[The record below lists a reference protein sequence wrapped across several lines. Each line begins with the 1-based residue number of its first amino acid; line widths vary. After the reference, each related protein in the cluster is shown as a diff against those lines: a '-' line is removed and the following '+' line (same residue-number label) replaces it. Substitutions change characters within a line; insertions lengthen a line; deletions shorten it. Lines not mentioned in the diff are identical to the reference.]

1 MDPQEAG
8 PAFLQAPRG
17 QGGASGKSLEGEE
30 QGERERTAGMKP
42 VAWEIYDAVR
52 RERDT
57 LQREVRRLE
66 VRIRHMEAAYFDQS
80 RRFADEMQRRAARKA
95 ADAVLGLD
103 CGND

>member
-17 QGGASGKSLEGEE
+17 QGGASGKSLEGE
-30 QGERERTAGMKP
+30 
-42 VAWEIYDAVR
+42 DAVR
-52 RERDT
+52 RERDA